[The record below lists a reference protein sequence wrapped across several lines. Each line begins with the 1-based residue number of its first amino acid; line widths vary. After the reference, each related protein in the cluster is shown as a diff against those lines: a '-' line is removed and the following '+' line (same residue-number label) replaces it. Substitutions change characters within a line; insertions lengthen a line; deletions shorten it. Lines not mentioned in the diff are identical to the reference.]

1 MALTT
6 GARRGELLSLRWADV
21 EREHA
26 VAYVTRTKNGEPRML
41 VLVAGVLE
49 EMKKFSG
56 PSEALVFG
64 SERRRGQPMS
74 FESCWSIALREA
86 RILNFRFHDLRHC
99 CASYLAQQGA
109 SLVEL
114 ADVLGH
120 RTMAMVKR
128 YAHLSTDSKRRLVN
142 RVLGDLR

>member
-1 MALTT
+1 
-6 GARRGELLSLRWADV
+6 
-21 EREHA
+21 
-26 VAYVTRTKNGEPRML
+26 
-41 VLVAGVLE
+41 
-49 EMKKFSG
+49 
-56 PSEALVFG
+56 
-64 SERRRGQPMS
+64 MS